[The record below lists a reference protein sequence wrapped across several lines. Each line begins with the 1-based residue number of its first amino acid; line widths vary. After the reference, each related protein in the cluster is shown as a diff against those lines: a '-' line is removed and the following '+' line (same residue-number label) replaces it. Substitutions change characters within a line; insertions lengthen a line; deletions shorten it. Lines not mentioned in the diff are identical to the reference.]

1 MISRSFCNRLLASG
15 LPSQADRK
23 AGSPAG
29 GRGCGATRVSPGPW
43 EAAPRA
49 CVSCGCARPAAP
61 GRGVPEGAGGAGRRR
76 GSAQAPSS
84 QSTKRTPSL
93 YYTNSYE
100 TAPGKNPHGGG
111 ETELTKSHTWSGVP
125 PLLCGGC
132 GGLVG
137 SRRATALPRDRE
149 EARVSPGHCV
159 GRARPFLS
167 QGDLW
172 SPSPSG
178 PGVSSQ
184 RPNAVQ
190 LGGLPAPAG
199 ASYPPRLPP
208 GQRTPVSRRGDGG
221 GGAIEA
227 GLAAP
232 QPSRWQWL
240 VLAQV
245 RRSLAHLAIHLV
257 TLGKG
262 HPARPCGPGLQAGWQ
277 PLLHAPQ
284 SHTFPGL
291 PRN

>member
-1 MISRSFCNRLLASG
+1 MGVTGPLGGRAPG
-15 LPSQADRK
+15 LRELRVHQ
-23 AGSPAG
+23 AG
-29 GRGCGATRVSPGPW
+29 GPSAQGCPRVLGVRG
-43 EAAPRA
+43 
-49 CVSCGCARPAAP
+49 
-61 GRGVPEGAGGAGRRR
+61 RR

-100 TAPGKNPHGGG
+100 TAPGKNPHGRG
-111 ETELTKSHTWSGVP
+111 ETELTNSHTWSGVP

-137 SRRATALPRDRE
+137 SRRATALPRDGE
-149 EARVSPGHCV
+149 AARVSPGHCV
-159 GRARPFLS
+159 GRARPSLS

-190 LGGLPAPAG
+190 LGGLPVPAG

-208 GQRTPVSRRGDGG
+208 SQHTPISRRGEGG
-221 GGAIEA
+221 PQRRGWPR
-227 GLAAP
+227 P

-240 VLAQV
+240 VLDQV
-245 RRSLAHLAIHLV
+245 RRSLVHLAIHLV

-284 SHTFPGL
+284 SHTFPRL